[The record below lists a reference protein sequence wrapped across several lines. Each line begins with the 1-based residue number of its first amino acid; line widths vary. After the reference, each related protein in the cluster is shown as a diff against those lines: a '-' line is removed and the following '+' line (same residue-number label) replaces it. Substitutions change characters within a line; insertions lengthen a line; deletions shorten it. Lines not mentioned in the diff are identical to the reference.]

1 MEPTSN
7 WLSPAFIVAIASAI
21 KLTDAVAL
29 SFLRY
34 PVAVKR
40 KPSKGGRPRTYKDAG
55 FISLRGE
62 RAEIEELKAF
72 ARWRAYTE
80 KRAVSA
86 MRAVLDAVKESPK
99 FREFQ
104 RRKN

>member
-1 MEPTSN
+1 MKKTP
-7 WLSPAFIVAIASAI
+7 
-21 KLTDAVAL
+21 
-29 SFLRY
+29 
-34 PVAVKR
+34 KR
-40 KPSKGGRPRTYKDAG
+40 MGRPRAYKDAG

-72 ARWRAYTE
+72 ARWRAYHE

-86 MRAVLDAVKESPK
+86 MRAVLDAVRESPT
-99 FREFQ
+99 FRDFQ